1 LDLERINGMG
11 GQRKYPAE
19 LRVRAVEMVR
29 ELEGELGQGRGAIAR
44 VARDL
49 GIHKEALRNWVRQD
63 QQGPGS
69 GTGAGGAGRE
79 TAPVDKDA
87 RIRELEAR
95 LREVERANAIL
106 KAAASFFAK
115 ELDPPPPKW

>member
-1 LDLERINGMG
+1 
-11 GQRKYPAE
+11 
-19 LRVRAVEMVR
+19 
-29 ELEGELGQGRGAIAR
+29 
-44 VARDL
+44 
-49 GIHKEALRNWVRQD
+49 
-63 QQGPGS
+63 
-69 GTGAGGAGRE
+69 
-79 TAPVDKDA
+79 VDKDA